1 MHLRSRLPKI
11 NTRSR
16 TMKCLSLFAM
26 AALSISA
33 YAQTP
38 TSAAADS
45 TLNSAAS
52 ASARQDHVASSA
64 AEASSVSA
72 ALTKSIDTKNA
83 HVGDQVFAKTTS
95 AAVLTDG
102 TRLPKGT
109 KLVGQVTDVKAKSSA
124 DKTSHLAFS
133 LDRAILHDG
142 REIPVHTT
150 LTSLAAPAA
159 ALNPTDDLSAAS
171 GPVGGG
177 APAGGR
183 ASGGGGLGGGLVGGA
198 TQAAGGAGNLV
209 GGTTRGIE
217 SAANGAVQ
225 TVAATEANGA
235 NAAGNLTGGVNS
247 TSNLQPIANM
257 PGVTFSNAASQGT
270 TASLSAASR
279 NINLESGSQLTLDLS
294 AGNQ

>member
-1 MHLRSRLPKI
+1 
-11 NTRSR
+11 
-16 TMKCLSLFAM
+16 MKFLSFFAM

-45 TLNSAAS
+45 TLNSVAS

-64 AEASSVSA
+64 TEASSVSA

-109 KLVGQVTDVKAKSSA
+109 KLVGRVTDVKAKSSA

-159 ALNPTDDLSAAS
+159 ALNTTDDLSAAS
-171 GPVGGG
+171 GPV
-177 APAGGR
+177 AVCGR
-183 ASGGGGLGGGLVGGA
+183 ARGMARPARAGRGG
-198 TQAAGGAGNLV
+198 
-209 GGTTRGIE
+209 
-217 SAANGAVQ
+217 
-225 TVAATEANGA
+225 
-235 NAAGNLTGGVNS
+235 
-247 TSNLQPIANM
+247 
-257 PGVTFSNAASQGT
+257 F
-270 TASLSAASR
+270 
-279 NINLESGSQLTLDLS
+279 
-294 AGNQ
+294 